1 MKQLILNI
9 DDNKFNTFL
18 SFIKTLDYVSISND
32 DKDIPE
38 WQQEE
43 VSRRIQLIESGEIK
57 VEKWSDVKE
66 QIFGK

>member
-32 DKDIPE
+32 GKDIPE

-43 VSRRIQLIESGEIK
+43 VSRRSQLIESGEVK

-66 QIFGK
+66 QIFRK